1 MKQMKGYK
9 IFLLECKKKGMTRRE
24 AAKSLAARYRLKV
37 NSAKTYI
44 YSWFTSDDWEP
55 ERRGRRPE
63 TEKRRVSRRKTA
75 RASVQPV
82 TKLSI
87 PKNLGGFEW

>member
-1 MKQMKGYK
+1 MKQMKSYK
-9 IFLLECKKKGMTRRE
+9 VFFLECKKKGMTRRE

-55 ERRGRRPE
+55 ERGGRKSK
-63 TEKRRVSRRKTA
+63 TEKQRVRRKTT

-82 TKLSI
+82 TKISI
-87 PKNLGGFEW
+87 SRNPRGFEW